1 MKINSNTS
9 LSTARP
15 TGAPPAPAAQPAAA
29 PAAAD
34 SVQVG
39 AEPPALT
46 QARTLMQEA
55 MQLRSQVGQEFV
67 GNVLPQT
74 PKEFK
79 SILEASEPILTQ
91 SAQEA
96 AQQGMVVDQFWMI
109 ATETRQ
115 LSQAGVN
122 AEARAE
128 FQEKSN
134 QKADRAALLRE
145 EIGFQTQA
153 DLLLQAF
160 PEQASAALQKPAEG
174 EALMSGGTFVNEV
187 YKNIPADQAK
197 AIQEAAA
204 FSPLAQVVAAKP
216 ELVEKAAGT
225 LAQAGQ
231 TLLGVTQGCGM
242 YMAFIQQQV
251 LPREMQAGQ
260 LLATLQPQQ

>member
-1 MKINSNTS
+1 MKINSNSS

-15 TGAPPAPAAQPAAA
+15 QGVTPGPAAQA
-29 PAAAD
+29 PASPD

-39 AEPPALT
+39 QAPAEPPALT

-55 MQLRSQVGQEFV
+55 MALRSQVGQEFM
-67 GNVLPQT
+67 GNVLPQA
-74 PKEFK
+74 PAEFK
-79 SILEASEPILTQ
+79 SIIEASEPILTQ

-122 AEARAE
+122 AESRAE
-128 FQEKSN
+128 LQEKSN

-145 EIGFQTQA
+145 EIGYQTQA
-153 DLLLQAF
+153 ELLLQAF
-160 PEQASAALQKPAEG
+160 PEQAAAALQKPAEG
-174 EALMSGGTFVNEV
+174 EALLSGGTFVNEV

-216 ELVEKAAGT
+216 ELVEKAAGS
-225 LAQAGQ
+225 LAQSGQ
-231 TLLGVTQGCGM
+231 VLLGVTQGCGM

-251 LPREMQAGQ
+251 LPRELQAGQ
-260 LLATLQPQQ
+260 LLASLQPQP